1 MTEIQQKIALAN
13 LMIDHLYKDK
23 PLQLFMSEKQFAMF
37 ISMVESSGIDIGFSV
52 KNIADQVRISIDEK
66 NVDRIYHV
74 LSTFI
79 GKHQQPVNSIDQF
92 IASGEFDKAFRDVF
106 GLPSGVVKSLGE
118 VP

>member
-23 PLQLFMSEKQFAMF
+23 PLQLFMSEKQFAML

-52 KNIADQVRISIDEK
+52 KNIADQVRIGIDEK
-66 NVDRIYHV
+66 NADRIYHV

-79 GKHQQPVNSIDQF
+79 EKHQQPVNSIDQF
-92 IASGEFDKAFRDVF
+92 IASGEFDKALKDMF
-106 GLPSGVVKSLGE
+106 GRSDDAVNAARGRK
-118 VP
+118 